1 MHNVECSGAV
11 YLSRLFGTECIC
23 LKKKQNK
30 LSNGSLNID
39 CH

>member
-23 LKKKQNK
+23 LKREN
-30 LSNGSLNID
+30 SNGSLNID
-39 CH
+39 CR